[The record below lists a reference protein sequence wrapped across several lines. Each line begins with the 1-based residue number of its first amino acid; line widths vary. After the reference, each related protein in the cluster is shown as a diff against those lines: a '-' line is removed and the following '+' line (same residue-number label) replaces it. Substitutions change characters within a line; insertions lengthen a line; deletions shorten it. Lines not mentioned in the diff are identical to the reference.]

1 MLDTRYYSGERMTEK
16 KKPDWFKELYSEV
29 PSEFPPTL
37 RIKEVGEPY
46 RVTFQE
52 ERPRV
57 VSGGYAK
64 KTAVINVTYNEEPR
78 SLYVGSNVD
87 LARQIW
93 NIWKKKRQSLKGWTV
108 DITKVKKEG
117 RSWIYKVE
125 LV

>member
-1 MLDTRYYSGERMTEK
+1 MPQ

-37 RIKEVGEPY
+37 KTEPQKTY

-57 VSGGYAK
+57 VTGGYYK
-64 KTAVINVTYNEEPR
+64 KTAVINVAHNGELR
-78 SLYVGSNVD
+78 SLFVGSNVD

-93 NIWKKKRQSLKGWTV
+93 NIWKKNNQSLKGCTV
-108 DITKVKKEG
+108 EITKVKKEG
-117 RSWIYKVE
+117 RNWRYEVKTA
-125 LV
+125 